1 MQITLGRAYLGCLY
15 LTFTQSVHVP
25 YLWDQ
30 LGFLVTKILGDDS
43 HSLIPLIK
51 NKNFLSPHI
60 CQIHTWR
67 GISPWCRTRVTAFTT
82 RKSINTN
89 GNTEGIFLSVNFRG
103 ILSTNIFPR
112 YRPRELQWEKK
123 LKQSKNK
130 MMTCCCEIFFHTR
143 SIFSWFIYRIFK
155 FLAIATLFFSY
166 EFF

>member
-1 MQITLGRAYLGCLY
+1 MQITLGRAYLGCLH
-15 LTFTQSVHVP
+15 LTFTQSVHIP

-89 GNTEGIFLSVNFRG
+89 GNTEGIFPSVNFRG
-103 ILSTNIFPR
+103 ILSTNIFPQ

-123 LKQSKNK
+123 IKTKQKQNDDVLLWD
-130 MMTCCCEIFFHTR
+130 FF
-143 SIFSWFIYRIFK
+143 FIRDQ
-155 FLAIATLFFSY
+155 FLVDLFIGFLN
-166 EFF
+166 F